1 MKFLLLFLFLNVF
14 GSVMAQN
21 NNYFQFSSLPNLP
34 PNSGYLVQPGLA
46 GSYTGIDDDVL
57 IVAGGANFPDKLPW
71 EGGEKVFYDEIFI
84 LRTNSTGDYSWEKAD
99 EKIPFTAGYG
109 GAVETPNGLL
119 CFGGNTKD
127 KTVSESWFVNYVPKK
142 ETVEVT
148 AGPKLPVALTNF
160 AFTKVD
166 NRIFVAGVTP
176 PISC

>member
-119 CFGGNTKD
+119 LLLIFAKSSYGQ
-127 KTVSESWFVNYVPKK
+127 FVG
-142 ETVEVT
+142 T
-148 AGPKLPVALTNF
+148 
-160 AFTKVD
+160 
-166 NRIFVAGVTP
+166 
-176 PISC
+176 